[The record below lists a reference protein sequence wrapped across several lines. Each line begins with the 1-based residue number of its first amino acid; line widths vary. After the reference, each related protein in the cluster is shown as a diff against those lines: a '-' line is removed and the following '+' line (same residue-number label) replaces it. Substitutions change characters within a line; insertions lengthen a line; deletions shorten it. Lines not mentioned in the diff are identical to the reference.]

1 MKESSH
7 IHILD
12 MMRGLAALGVVL
24 THYAGMGFLGESFLT
39 KLFFQGNYGVH
50 VFFVI
55 SGFVIPWSLRKSNF
69 QSKHFFRFI
78 LRRSLRID
86 PPYYI
91 TLSLLL
97 LINYLITVRASY
109 IGSVFK
115 FEFWRFLSHFMYL
128 IPFTEY
134 HFYDLVFWTL
144 AIEFQYYIFI
154 AIVFSLLISKKKITH
169 RLFIIAYSLSIFL
182 PIQNT
187 YTIFYYS
194 GLFTLGILIF
204 LFKAGKIIVWEYVLA
219 SVLVSALIY
228 YQLGMEVCI
237 AGVMSILLIMLVDV
251 RYKVTDFLG
260 KISYSLYLT
269 HNIVR
274 IFLFS
279 NFAKNLFSLN
289 GLILSFKLL
298 YVSLMVMVAIGFAYC
313 FYLVVE
319 RPSMLLAKKIEY

>member
-1 MKESSH
+1 
-7 IHILD
+7 
-12 MMRGLAALGVVL
+12 
-24 THYAGMGFLGESFLT
+24 
-39 KLFFQGNYGVH
+39 VH